1 VTLAG
6 GGTHRYALPLALAWE
21 DENEAEIAPLL
32 HATLAKVR
40 RRARVGILFDAFWAP
55 AFCRAIVAAME
66 HGTELPFEQGLLKF
80 RATSAFC
87 GLSPEAEVTHTVT
100 GRGRLVV
107 NLGDQLVLKSY
118 RWMLPGTHPELE
130 ISRFLTETAKFSHIA
145 QLAGTV
151 EYADNEGHESTLAIL
166 ESYGQN
172 QGNAWIYT
180 LSYLER
186 FLDECLIR
194 PEREEHAGQ
203 PRQAGRLEHG
213 PQARHAAY
221 VNLMKTLGLRTA
233 QFHQALALP
242 DANSASA
249 TAAPPTADV
258 AGAFGREPVTEE
270 DIAEWLD
277 GARSELD
284 AMYRLLAQELPRLS
298 VELRSIGA
306 SLAAARPRLQ
316 RRMTKIAASLSASA
330 RAAAGATIA
339 GTAGAI
345 KARGHGD
352 YHLGQVWLSNNDFLI
367 ANYGGA
373 PGQTWAERRRKQ
385 PPLRDVAGMLLSFSQ
400 AAAAALDEVTVD
412 SPESC
417 GTLECHAE
425 EWHALAT
432 RHFFRS
438 YRKAMAGDNLFPSN
452 PGDAE
457 AQIML
462 FMMGKAAASLA
473 IALAQQSRTAGHLM
487 RELIRLSRLSPQ
499 LPLKRQE
506 G

>member
-1 VTLAG
+1 
-6 GGTHRYALPLALAWE
+6 
-21 DENEAEIAPLL
+21 
-32 HATLAKVR
+32 
-40 RRARVGILFDAFWAP
+40 
-55 AFCRAIVAAME
+55 
-66 HGTELPFEQGLLKF
+66 
-80 RATSAFC
+80 
-87 GLSPEAEVTHTVT
+87 
-100 GRGRLVV
+100 
-107 NLGDQLVLKSY
+107 
-118 RWMLPGTHPELE
+118 
-130 ISRFLTETAKFSHIA
+130 
-145 QLAGTV
+145 
-151 EYADNEGHESTLAIL
+151 
-166 ESYGQN
+166 
-172 QGNAWIYT
+172 
-180 LSYLER
+180 
-186 FLDECLIR
+186 
-194 PEREEHAGQ
+194 
-203 PRQAGRLEHG
+203 
-213 PQARHAAY
+213 
-221 VNLMKTLGLRTA
+221 
-233 QFHQALALP
+233 
-242 DANSASA
+242 
-249 TAAPPTADV
+249 
-258 AGAFGREPVTEE
+258 
-270 DIAEWLD
+270 
-277 GARSELD
+277 
-284 AMYRLLAQELPRLS
+284 
-298 VELRSIGA
+298 
-306 SLAAARPRLQ
+306 
-316 RRMTKIAASLSASA
+316 
-330 RAAAGATIA
+330 
-339 GTAGAI
+339 
-345 KARGHGD
+345 
-352 YHLGQVWLSNNDFLI
+352 VWLSNNDFLI